1 MTSEELEE
9 YTMEVGDSE
18 DDEDNVLRTSLVN
31 NPATQ
36 KLFAVFEQ
44 QKNNPNFDFKVVE
57 PTPENKQVVAKGG
70 FSRIISGVWFMP
82 DTDYLR
88 FDWET
93 GAFFTT
99 RMERS
104 ELKKA
109 VTNFA
114 KNGLVN
120 EFNLHH
126 DTDSRPPEGL
136 IALET
141 WILDDYKEV
150 SPILKYS
157 IETLGYSAK
166 DIPLGTV
173 FMSVFVSNEQ
183 FFNDKILSGEVKGFS
198 IEGFFKLTRKKQEK
212 MSKNKEMF
220 GKIGLIQDKGT
231 LIFEGGKQ
239 LVFSADGK
247 VLEIDSASTTGGM
260 KTAANGDY
268 KTSFGFQV
276 VVRDGKVSD
285 FGFEEVPADADAA
298 AKAAADAATQKAAQD
313 AANKAEADRKAA
325 EQAAKPEKTSEQIIE
340 EKVAAILA
348 KKEADKAAADAAKA
362 AKDAEKAAHDKEIA
376 DLKAERDAALKN
388 TKIPKPTTVNVAD
401 VNKETHDIK
410 KVGGR
415 EMAVRKR

>member
-1 MTSEELEE
+1 MEYLQTDKQYKKNMEKDELEQ
-9 YTMEVGDSE
+9 YLMEVGDNE

-36 KLFAVFEQ
+36 KLFAVFSKQE
-44 QKNNPNFDFKVVE
+44 NNQNFDFKVVE
-57 PTPENKQVVAKGG
+57 PTPENKQAVAKGG

-88 FDWET
+88 YDFET

-99 RMERS
+99 RMERA

-109 VTNFA
+109 VTNFS
-114 KNGLVN
+114 KNGLIN
-120 EFNLHH
+120 DFNTHH
-126 DTDSRPPEGL
+126 DTDARPPEGL
-136 IALET
+136 RTMEI
-141 WILDDYKEV
+141 WVLDDHKEL
-150 SPILKYS
+150 SPILKNS

-220 GKIGLIQDKGT
+220 SGLGVIQEAGT
-231 LIFEGGKQ
+231 LQFADKKQ
-239 LVFSADGK
+239 LTFTADGK
-247 VLEIDSASTTGGM
+247 VLEGT
-260 KTAANGDY
+260 KTAQNGDY
-268 KTSFGFQV
+268 KMANGFQV

-298 AKAAADAATQKAAQD
+298 AQKAAQD

-325 EQAAKPEKTSEQIIE
+325 EQTAKPEKTNEQIIE

-348 KKEADKAAADAAKA
+348 KKEADKAAADALKA

-388 TKIPKPTTVNVAD
+388 SKIPKKTVAVSTD
-401 VNKETHDIK
+401 YNKETHYQK
-410 KVGGR
+410 TVGGR
-415 EMAVRKR
+415 TYTIPK

>member
-88 FDWET
+88 YDFET
-93 GAFFTT
+93 EAFFTT
-99 RMERS
+99 RMERA

-109 VTNFA
+109 VTNFT

-120 EFNLHH
+120 DFNTHH

-136 IALET
+136 RTMEI
-141 WILDDYKEV
+141 WVLDDHKEL
-150 SPILKYS
+150 SPILKNS

-198 IEGFFKLTRKKQEK
+198 IEGFFKLSKKK
-212 MSKNKEMF
+212 KSDMSKNKEMF
-220 GKIGLIQDKGT
+220 SGLGVIQDAGT
-231 LIFEGGKQ
+231 LQFADKKQ
-239 LVFSADGK
+239 LTFTADGK
-247 VLEIDSASTTGGM
+247 VLEGN
-260 KTAANGDY
+260 KTAPNGDY
-268 KTSFGFQV
+268 KMKSGFQV

-348 KKEADKAAADAAKA
+348 KKEADKAAADALKA
-362 AKDAEKAAHDKEIA
+362 AKDAEKAAHDKILADKEAEI
-376 DLKAERDAALKN
+376 EALKKN
-388 TKIPKPTTVNVAD
+388 IKVPKTAINVAD
-401 VNKETHDIK
+401 VNKETHVIK

>member
-1 MTSEELEE
+1 MAEELEQYE
-9 YTMEVGDSE
+9 MKVGDSE
-18 DDEDNVLRTSLVN
+18 DDEDNVLRTSLVS

-36 KLFAVFEQ
+36 KLFAVFSKQE
-44 QKNNPNFDFKVVE
+44 NNPNFDFKVVE

-88 FDWET
+88 YDWET

-109 VTNFA
+109 VTNFS

-120 EFNLHH
+120 DFNTHH

-136 IALET
+136 RTMEI
-141 WILDDYKEV
+141 WVLDDHKEL
-150 SPILKYS
+150 SPILKNS

-198 IEGFFKLTRKKQEK
+198 IEGFFKLSKKK
-212 MSKNKEMF
+212 KGNMSKNKEMF
-220 GKIGLIQDKGT
+220 SGLGIIQETGT
-231 LIFEGGKQ
+231 LQFADKKQ
-239 LVFSADGK
+239 LTFTADGK
-247 VLEIDSASTTGGM
+247 VLEGS

-268 KTSFGFQV
+268 KMTNGFQV

-285 FGFEEVPADADAA
+285 FGFEDNNAADAEAA
-298 AKAAADAATQKAAQD
+298 AKAAADAAAQKAAQD

-325 EQAAKPEKTSEQIIE
+325 EQAANANVQTEEQR
-340 EKVAAILA
+340 VAALVKAHLDKIA
-348 KKEADKAAADAAKA
+348 ADKAAADAAKA
-362 AKDAEKAAHDKEIA
+362 TKDAEKAAHDKEIA

-388 TKIPKPTTVNVAD
+388 TKIPKPTTPVTEY
-401 VNKETHDIK
+401 NKETHVIK
-410 KVGGR
+410 KGILVP
-415 EMAVRKR
+415 KR

>member
-1 MTSEELEE
+1 MTSEELDQ
-9 YTMEVGDSE
+9 YIMEVGE
-18 DDEDNVLRTSLVN
+18 NEEDEDNILRTSLVN

-36 KLFAVFEQ
+36 KLFAVFSKQE
-44 QKNNPNFDFKVVE
+44 NNPNFDFKVVE

-88 FDWET
+88 LDWET

-109 VTNFA
+109 VTNFS

-120 EFNLHH
+120 DFNTHH
-126 DTDSRPPEGL
+126 DTDARPPEGL
-136 IALET
+136 RTMEI
-141 WILDDYKEV
+141 WVLDDHKEL
-150 SPILKYS
+150 SPILKNS

-198 IEGFFKLTRKKQEK
+198 IEGFFKLSKKK
-212 MSKNKEMF
+212 KSDMSKNKEMF
-220 GKIGLIQDKGT
+220 SGLGVIQDAGT
-231 LIFEGGKQ
+231 LLFADGKQ
-239 LVFSADGK
+239 LKFTADGK
-247 VLEIDSASTTGGM
+247 VLEGD
-260 KTAANGDY
+260 KTAPNGDY
-268 KTSFGFQV
+268 KMKNGFQV

-285 FGFEEVPADADAA
+285 FGFEDNSAADADAA
-298 AKAAADAATQKAAQD
+298 AQKAAQD

-325 EQAAKPEKTSEQIIE
+325 EQAAKTETKTNEQIIE

-348 KKEADKAAADAAKA
+348 KKEADKAALDAAKA
-362 AKDAEKAAHDKEIA
+362 AKDAELKAQNEALEAKQKEIDDLKKNIKVPKAAVSVTDY
-376 DLKAERDAALKN
+376 
-388 TKIPKPTTVNVAD
+388 
-401 VNKETHDIK
+401 NKETHVLK
-410 KVGGR
+410 KGILVP
-415 EMAVRKR
+415 KR